1 MCQHHGL
8 ASRTPIREVEHL
20 LNIEPNAVHA
30 GDDLLEVAR
39 RVFGQPETRIL
50 CVLDEE
56 ERLIGLLPVLRV
68 VEEVVARVA
77 PEELMADI
85 TSLEAA
91 GRFGREIAART
102 AADLMLPP
110 RALRPDD
117 TAGDA
122 FAAMHEERL
131 SGLPVVDEES
141 RVTGYVDL
149 LELAFHYLEELERTP
164 SA

>member
-1 MCQHHGL
+1 MSERHGL
-8 ASRTPIREVEHL
+8 ARRTPIQAVERL
-20 LNIEPNAVHA
+20 LDIGPNTVHV
-30 GDDLLEVAR
+30 GDDLIDVAR
-39 RVFGQPETRIL
+39 RAFARPQTRIL

-56 ERLIGLLPVLRV
+56 QRLIGLLPVLRI

-117 TAGDA
+117 TVGDA
-122 FAAMHEERL
+122 FAAMREERL

-149 LELAFHYLEELERTP
+149 LELALQYLEELERTP

>member
-1 MCQHHGL
+1 MSERHGL
-8 ASRTPIREVEHL
+8 ARRAPIRDVEHL
-20 LNIEPNAVHA
+20 LDIAPNAVHA

-39 RVFGQPETRIL
+39 RAFGQPKTRIL
-50 CVLDEE
+50 CVLDDE

-102 AADLMLPP
+102 AGDLMLPP
-110 RALRPDD
+110 RVLRPDD
-117 TAGDA
+117 TVGDA
-122 FAAMHEERL
+122 FAAMREERL
-131 SGLPVVDEES
+131 SGLPVVDEAW
-141 RVTGYVDL
+141 RVIGYVDL
-149 LELAFHYLEELERTP
+149 LELALRYLEELQAER
-164 SA
+164 SG